1 MNHIL
6 VIDDEPGIRNVLKDV
21 LEDEDYR
28 VSLAE
33 DGYQGLDVL
42 AGDGVDLVILD
53 VWLPNLGGI
62 DVLKK
67 IKESHR
73 DTEVV
78 MISGHA
84 NVGLAVRAVK
94 IGAFDFLEK
103 PLSLD
108 KTITVTKNALKM
120 RDLRT
125 ENRSLKNSLFLE
137 DEMIG
142 TGRPIMKVRELI
154 AQSASSDSRVLIT
167 GENGTGKELVARQI
181 HQKSGRSDFPFVEV
195 NCAAIPESLIESELF
210 GHEKGAF
217 TGAIARRKGKFELA
231 HNGTLFLDEIAD
243 MSLSTQAKI
252 LRVIQELKFERIGG
266 EEPITVDVRLI
277 TATNKEVEQEI
288 QAKRFREDLYYRIN
302 VIPIHVPPLRERLED
317 IDDLADYFMEKYN
330 HPPGSPPKRLT
341 RETVD
346 ELKSYQWPGNIREL
360 KNFIERVNIMVED
373 EEISPEIIR
382 QYLGN
387 FTRTDKVS
395 DLAKYVNMKLNE
407 AKDLFE
413 SELISIKLKQ
423 FEGNITKTAENLG
436 IYPSNLY
443 GKIKKFGISL
453 ERNAL

>member
-243 MSLSTQAKI
+243 MSLNTQAKI